1 MTSSDTPTHRSD
13 ADATAMQT
21 QAKALA
27 NNHREA
33 LNQRARRIRRRI
45 ASAGLALFTAAF
57 VGIYVQM
64 ASGHDP
70 ALTAASHRGAVST
83 SLTSTKAT
91 SSNAKSSGDE
101 TEASSTGKSADT
113 TTSSSGGSSTSDE
126 SESGASSSDESSSGE
141 SSTGA
146 SSTAASSVT
155 TSQS

>member
-1 MTSSDTPTHRSD
+1 MTSSDTPTPRHD
-13 ADATAMQT
+13 PDVTARQT

-27 NNHREA
+27 NSHRQA
-33 LNQRARRIRRRI
+33 LHQRARRIRRRV

-70 ALTAASHRGAVST
+70 ALTTASHRSAVST
-83 SLTSTKAT
+83 SLTTTKAS
-91 SSNAKSSGDE
+91 SSNAKSGGDE
-101 TEASSTGKSADT
+101 SGTSSTGESADT
-113 TTSSSGGSSTSDE
+113 TSGESSTSDE
-126 SESGASSSDESSSGE
+126 SESSTSGGGESSRGDASSGE
-141 SSTGA
+141 